1 LKRQPVALDI
11 ISLLG
16 HHAQDGQT
24 GLHVNAIYKKLV
36 ALGFSRNKYPIINI
50 IDYLEQSG
58 LLMTTMR
65 GVQKEIKTLTRL
77 GYEFVKLVND
87 LDEYVKSCSDLQ
99 DAIKRDFDMD
109 NYIGNKEQR
118 SILRSKGWTQ
128 EEIDEY
134 DNLLLCSKHLTSD
147 LISPYEVIDVMFI
160 RYVSVL
166 SKIHGNE
173 NAKTILNRI
182 MMDKINDQL
191 SKVEDN
197 KSITLAQLI
206 REKVLG
212 FSGFMIA
219 EYSCSR
225 FTDTK
230 VSNLI
235 SSLMGLLCTK
245 DDGDLSSTELRF
257 IANFLNRPGKR
268 PINAMRSESFKQE
281 FNSLLR

>member
-1 LKRQPVALDI
+1 MPLFSRLMNFHSLAHLNVQLLLTRSILQPVLKRQPVALDI

-36 ALGFSRNKYPIINI
+36 ALVFSRNKYPIINI

-77 GYEFVKLVND
+77 GYKFVKLVND

-99 DAIKRDFDMD
+99 DAIKRDFDLD

-128 EEIDEY
+128 DEIDEY

-160 RYVSVL
+160 RYVSVFKN
-166 SKIHGNE
+166 SWQQKCKNYFESYH
-173 NAKTILNRI
+173 
-182 MMDKINDQL
+182 
-191 SKVEDN
+191 
-197 KSITLAQLI
+197 
-206 REKVLG
+206 
-212 FSGFMIA
+212 
-219 EYSCSR
+219 
-225 FTDTK
+225 
-230 VSNLI
+230 
-235 SSLMGLLCTK
+235 
-245 DDGDLSSTELRF
+245 DG
-257 IANFLNRPGKR
+257 
-268 PINAMRSESFKQE
+268 
-281 FNSLLR
+281 